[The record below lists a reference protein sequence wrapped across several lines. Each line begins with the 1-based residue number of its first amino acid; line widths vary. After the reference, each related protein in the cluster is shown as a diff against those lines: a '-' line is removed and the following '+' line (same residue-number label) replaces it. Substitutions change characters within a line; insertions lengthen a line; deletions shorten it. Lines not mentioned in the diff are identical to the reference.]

1 MITLEKETKIKLLKS
16 IKTGTFDIEQFPEL
30 ATELHKVTIEIIN
43 KADQVRRVEGLTD
56 AELDEKITDLE
67 KKSEA

>member
-30 ATELHKVTIEIIN
+30 ATELHIVTIEIIN